1 MQFIR
6 PDMNIDFVGIR
17 KIAYAISIS
26 LFLISIVSL
35 IIHKGPRYGV
45 DFEGGSAIQIKFESH
60 VSIEDLKKGLTG
72 TTIEKP
78 EVQRFGGKEDNEFQ
92 VRTPM
97 SFMDNP
103 GFAAELKNSLSQNI
117 GVKIQD
123 VSLDMVGPQVS
134 QDLRKK
140 ALSAM
145 FYTLL
150 LIAIYISGRFELK
163 WILSALLAAAIGI
176 PVYFLTQLDKLPV
189 INVNT
194 GMPLFILFALVISI
208 VFYWYLD
215 LKYAL
220 GAIVALVHDVTI
232 TVGVFSLLNIEF
244 TLPIIAALLTIIGYS
259 LNDTIIVY
267 DRIRENISKNVRDPL
282 DKVINKSI
290 NETLSRTV
298 LTSLTTLIVVVA
310 LYTYG
315 GGVIH
320 YFAFAMLIGIVVGT
334 YSSIFVASPILLAW
348 SPKDKK

>member
-6 PDMNIDFVGIR
+6 PDLNIDFVGIR
-17 KIAYAISIS
+17 KIAFILSIS
-26 LFLISIVSL
+26 LCLISIASL
-35 IIHKGPRYGV
+35 VIHKGPRYGV
-45 DFEGGSAIQIKFESH
+45 DFEGGSAIQIKFESN
-60 VSIEDLKKGLTG
+60 VTIEDFKKYLNE

-78 EVQRFGGKEDNEFQ
+78 AVQRFGGMEDNEFQ

-97 SFMDNP
+97 SFMGDP
-103 GFAAELKNSLSQNI
+103 GFTNTLKDSLFKNS
-117 GVKIQD
+117 GVNVVDI
-123 VSLDMVGPQVS
+123 SLDMVGPQIS

-145 FYTLL
+145 FFALL

-163 WILSALLAAAIGI
+163 WMMSALMAGAIGI
-176 PVYFLTQLDKLPV
+176 PVYFLTQIDKVPL
-189 INVNT
+189 ININT
-194 GMPLFILFALVISI
+194 GMPFLILFALVVSI
-208 VFYWYLD
+208 IFCWYLD

-232 TVGVFSLLNIEF
+232 TVGLFSLLNIEF

-282 DKVINKSI
+282 SKVINRSI

-298 LTSLTTLIVVVA
+298 LTSLTTLIVVMA
-310 LYTYG
+310 LFVYG

-320 YFAFAMLIGIVVGT
+320 NFAFAMLIGIVVGT

-348 SPKDKK
+348 SPKAKA